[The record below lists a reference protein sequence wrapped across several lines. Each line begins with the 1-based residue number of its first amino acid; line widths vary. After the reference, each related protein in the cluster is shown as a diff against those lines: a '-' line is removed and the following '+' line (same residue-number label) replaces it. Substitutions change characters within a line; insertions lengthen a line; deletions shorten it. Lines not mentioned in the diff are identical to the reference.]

1 MANKSIN
8 ALIFEGNENTY
19 LDKYVQVIGNPE
31 TAKKLALISATEAVT
46 AFAGIKQAYFM
57 AQVTDVD
64 AKKEQFKSATEM
76 IEKVCGLKKS
86 MISNYR
92 IVGAMVTDANGNFA
106 VPDELKGFSVTQLV
120 EARAK
125 LKDTEKVIASV
136 KENEI
141 ACTMSAKDIR
151 EKLST
156 VEEKEEAKTKRERDK
171 RAAQAKTAKEYA
183 GKHGLPVKYTN
194 EDGEDEIIGYI
205 VATVAMTAFA
215 DIMNGGHAFCDTAS
229 GNRFSITGP
238 VQIEQ

>member
-19 LDKYVQVIGNPE
+19 LDKYTQVIGNPE

-57 AQVTDVD
+57 AQVTDID

-76 IEKVCGLKKS
+76 IEKICGLKKS

-106 VPDELKGFSVTQLV
+106 VPEELKGFSVTQLV

-171 RAAQAKTAKEYA
+171 RRRLRNTQERTDWLSNTPMKTAKT
-183 GKHGLPVKYTN
+183 KSL
-194 EDGEDEIIGYI
+194 
-205 VATVAMTAFA
+205 
-215 DIMNGGHAFCDTAS
+215 DTLLQ
-229 GNRFSITGP
+229 P
-238 VQIEQ
+238 LQ

>member
-19 LDKYVQVIGNPE
+19 LDKYTQVIGNPE

-76 IEKVCGLKKS
+76 IEKICGLKKS

-92 IVGAMVTDANGNFA
+92 IVGAMVTDKDGNFTI
-106 VPDELKGFSVTQLV
+106 PEELKGFSVTQLV

-125 LKDTEKVIASV
+125 LKDTEKVIESV

-141 ACTMSAKDIR
+141 SCTMSAKDIR

-171 RAAQAKTAKEYA
+171 RAAQAKTGKAYA
-183 GKHGLPVKYTN
+183 EKNGVAVKYFN
-194 EDGEDEIIGYI
+194 EKGEAETIGYI
-205 VATVAMTAFA
+205 VSTIAMAAFA
-215 DIMNGGHAFCDTAS
+215 DIMSGENAFCETAS
-229 GNRFSITGP
+229 GTVFHLI
-238 VQIEQ
+238 IEK